1 MVSMPGYSGPFK
13 FHYLDSA
20 QILGSLYGD
29 NKDNFYTPGSD
40 RVLSTA

>member
-13 FHYLDSA
+13 YHLLDSA
-20 QILGSLYGD
+20 QILGALYGD